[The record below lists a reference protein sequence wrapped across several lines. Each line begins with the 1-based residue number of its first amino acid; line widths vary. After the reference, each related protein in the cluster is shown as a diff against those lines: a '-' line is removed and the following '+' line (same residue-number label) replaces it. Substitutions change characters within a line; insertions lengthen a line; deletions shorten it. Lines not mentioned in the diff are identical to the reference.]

1 MQRGVFYVIMNIM
14 INITKPYKDDMIIP
28 ISVSLLNDELNI
40 DVYEELLPLARKY
53 TERFEGRYFSDEALN
68 FLNENIDIE
77 GYVRYDDALEYY
89 IVFEGSDAV
98 RSDTETVDI
107 EKAEYTYD
115 ETEFEADVIKE
126 EGQPA
131 SLIIKEGRIA
141 AISAA
146 NYFIEDDDEEVELAV
161 ETLPDAEGGRVLITR
176 LSAQAAREVE
186 DLLAQGLAFEGGD
199 DVPDLP
205 VFTFYDLPRVAT
217 VGEAPEPDGAGAI
230 VVACGGTSDI
240 PVAEEAAITAEMLG
254 NEVVRLYDVGV
265 AGLHR
270 LLSHERE
277 LSSARVVVA
286 VAGMEG
292 ALPSVIGGLVSCP
305 VIAVPTSVGYGA
317 SLDGL
322 AALLAMLNS
331 CASGVSVVNIDNG
344 FGAAFQASCIN
355 HL

>member
-1 MQRGVFYVIMNIM
+1 MQRGVFYVIINIM

-115 ETEFEADVIKE
+115 ENEFEADVIKD

-161 ETLPDAEGGRVLITR
+161 ETLPEFRGKGYAKAVLCDM
-176 LSAQAAREVE
+176 ARKVIEM
-186 DLLAQGLAFEGGD
+186 GK
-199 DVPDLP
+199 LP
-205 VFTFYDLPRVAT
+205 TYR
-217 VGEAPEPDGAGAI
+217 
-230 VVACGGTSDI
+230 
-240 PVAEEAAITAEMLG
+240 
-254 NEVVRLYDVGV
+254 
-265 AGLHR
+265 
-270 LLSHERE
+270 
-277 LSSARVVVA
+277 
-286 VAGMEG
+286 
-292 ALPSVIGGLVSCP
+292 
-305 VIAVPTSVGYGA
+305 
-317 SLDGL
+317 
-322 AALLAMLNS
+322 
-331 CASGVSVVNIDNG
+331 
-344 FGAAFQASCIN
+344 ASCFNKASIATALSCGFTEIGKEYYYN
-355 HL
+355 CYKEEE